1 MSHHH
6 HKKHHHKKQYK
17 NQGEYQLKDNRANVL
32 GYYYSV
38 NPETGKIIQT
48 VDAGGYHYAW

>member
-6 HKKHHHKKQYK
+6 HKKHHHKKQNK
-17 NQGEYQLKDNRANVL
+17 NQGEYHLKDNRANVL